1 MKQPVTFS
9 EWQMGYVCTAC
20 AVQQST
26 YPGIMSALLE
36 IITYFFTLMPL
47 HFVMDHRQVR
57 SLFIGYGRLS
67 LTPLILLRRNHDV
80 I

>member
-1 MKQPVTFS
+1 
-9 EWQMGYVCTAC
+9 
-20 AVQQST
+20 
-26 YPGIMSALLE
+26 MSALLE

-57 SLFIGYGRLS
+57 SLFICYGRLS

>member
-1 MKQPVTFS
+1 
-9 EWQMGYVCTAC
+9 
-20 AVQQST
+20 
-26 YPGIMSALLE
+26 MSALLE
-36 IITYFFTLMPL
+36 VITYFFTLLPL

-67 LTPLILLRRNHDV
+67 ETPLTLLRRNHDV